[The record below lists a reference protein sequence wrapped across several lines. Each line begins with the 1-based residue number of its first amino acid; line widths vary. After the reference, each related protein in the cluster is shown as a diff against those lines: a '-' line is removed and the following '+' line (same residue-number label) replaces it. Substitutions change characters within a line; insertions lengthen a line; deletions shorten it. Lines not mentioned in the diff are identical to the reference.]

1 MRYSL
6 KHLPECYP
14 RPVPPK
20 TSRWFAVLAAMLVI
34 SVILMRIFGRYI
46 DNNHFWLVAIGTPVV
61 VWIISFG
68 FRMWHWS
75 LQDSKANSFDR
86 HRERWILSETRK
98 ARRALQILNMTF
110 ITAHKEDKQGSV
122 AVEILKNHS
131 IIISQSDWKGEKGK
145 RLSRI
150 TTEPGETPE
159 LVDGRFPFAISK
171 SDSSLPMLA
180 EFVRKD
186 SGRIERF
193 LTTELGGVLHK
204 EGSQWVPD
212 KVNSQGLSFNPAFLR
227 AINQL
232 SQLSDILFT
241 DGSQGISFEL
251 QARPVPQVVE
261 TQLTIDGQKLHY
273 FNQMADWQS
282 FRWPGDT
289 YKPGTMLTWTTVNAG
304 ARLFGD
310 YSGTWGFIRW
320 LDESKREQLDR
331 SQWMMSFTAPD
342 GRTLQWVL
350 RSQLGSGPLALLAL
364 RGFTLPDQIFSVDSA
379 AMAQALMTNTENS
392 DMDGVE

>member
-122 AVEILKNHS
+122 A
-131 IIISQSDWKGEKGK
+131 
-145 RLSRI
+145 
-150 TTEPGETPE
+150 
-159 LVDGRFPFAISK
+159 
-171 SDSSLPMLA
+171 
-180 EFVRKD
+180 
-186 SGRIERF
+186 
-193 LTTELGGVLHK
+193 
-204 EGSQWVPD
+204 
-212 KVNSQGLSFNPAFLR
+212 
-227 AINQL
+227 
-232 SQLSDILFT
+232 
-241 DGSQGISFEL
+241 
-251 QARPVPQVVE
+251 
-261 TQLTIDGQKLHY
+261 
-273 FNQMADWQS
+273 
-282 FRWPGDT
+282 
-289 YKPGTMLTWTTVNAG
+289 
-304 ARLFGD
+304 
-310 YSGTWGFIRW
+310 
-320 LDESKREQLDR
+320 
-331 SQWMMSFTAPD
+331 
-342 GRTLQWVL
+342 GRTHECLVFE
-350 RSQLGSGPLALLAL
+350 RHG
-364 RGFTLPDQIFSVDSA
+364 
-379 AMAQALMTNTENS
+379 
-392 DMDGVE
+392 